1 MNFTQEQISDIV
13 VKPVVAYNE
22 MKAIMSLCQ
31 FDCSSLRL
39 RYFFV
44 QTSVKQSIEFL
55 IFPTNCQGSSI
66 PINPLLNVQKY

>member
-22 MKAIMSLCQ
+22 MKAIMSFCQ

-39 RYFFV
+39 RYVFV
-44 QTSVKQSIEFL
+44 TSSLRLRSNFGEAEYRISYLSDKLSGFIH
-55 IFPTNCQGSSI
+55 PH
-66 PINPLLNVQKY
+66 